1 MEMKQLTSNWRRV
14 FVDLSPRSSSSS
26 RCKRRL
32 NLWSTS
38 SDSLILLRALISP
51 FSPSDLLQS
60 NKSLSSSLIP
70 MFDLYGVGLRQA
82 LDMSTQDESL
92 IIANDA
98 TLNDMEGSA
107 VAYVA
112 ELLKVPVMFLKAVTD
127 LIDGDKPTAQEFL
140 QNLSLVTSALEETA
154 TKVTNFINGK
164 NPFRPL
170 TIIST

>member
-1 MEMKQLTSNWRRV
+1 MEMKRLTSNWRRV
-14 FVDLSPRSSSSS
+14 FVDVSPRSSSSS

-32 NLWSTS
+32 NLW

-70 MFDLYGVGLRQA
+70 A

>member
-70 MFDLYGVGLRQA
+70 IGRLSTGDS

-98 TLNDMEGSA
+98 TLKDMEGAA